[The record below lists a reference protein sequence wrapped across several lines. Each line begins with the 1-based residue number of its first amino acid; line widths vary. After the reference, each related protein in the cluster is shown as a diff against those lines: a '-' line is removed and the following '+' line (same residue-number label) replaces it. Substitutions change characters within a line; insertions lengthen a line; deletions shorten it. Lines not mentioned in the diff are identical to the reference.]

1 MRRRIFWI
9 FFAFLAFAI
18 LTPVSISSYKDW
30 QVYTKGVNVTV
41 QIVSLPRS
49 TPGLMKFKLNESI
62 YDKKISSKDAL
73 NAGDSL
79 QLKYLRGFEGHFLFP
94 TENPIPWAV
103 FSILLFISLGIA
115 CLYYAFK
122 KDSPPVEAFGKKIA

>member
-1 MRRRIFWI
+1 MRRRIFWV
-9 FFAFLAFAI
+9 FFAFLAFVI

-49 TPGLMKFKLNESI
+49 IPGLMKFKLNENI

-79 QLKYLRGFEGHFLFP
+79 QLKYLRGFESHFLFP
-94 TENPIPWAV
+94 AENPIPWAV
-103 FSILLFISLGIA
+103 FSILLFISLGMA

-122 KDSPPVEAFGKKIA
+122 KDPPAVEAFGKKIA